1 MKALHFGAG
10 KVGRGIVTLHL
21 IDSDYS
27 VIFVDVN
34 EDLID
39 ELNQEGYYNVIDS
52 EGKFTGI
59 NGIRAIDSYTHQD
72 QLDVQFLFI
81 DLITT
86 SVSLNVLAHI
96 AVDIVEGLETR
107 MERKVQFLL
116 LIMVIQGSSDFLE
129 KEIKKNASPDLLKFM
144 DNWVDFSTTLVDRI
158 IMSEDDLNV
167 QLNSNYEWLIEEN
180 YLKHKYHPIDEVEYV
195 YDLVPYIERN
205 HYTENIGKISL
216 W

>member
-52 EGKFTGI
+52 EGKLTVI

-72 QLDVQFLFI
+72 QLDVQFLFT

-107 MERKVQFLL
+107 IESKAQFPL
-116 LIMVIQGSSDFLE
+116 LIMVI
-129 KEIKKNASPDLLKFM
+129 
-144 DNWVDFSTTLVDRI
+144 
-158 IMSEDDLNV
+158 
-167 QLNSNYEWLIEEN
+167 
-180 YLKHKYHPIDEVEYV
+180 
-195 YDLVPYIERN
+195 
-205 HYTENIGKISL
+205 
-216 W
+216 

>member
-52 EGKFTGI
+52 EGKLTVI

-72 QLDVQFLFI
+72 QLDVQFLFT

-107 MERKVQFLL
+107 IERKVQFLL

-129 KEIKKNASPDLLKFM
+129 K
-144 DNWVDFSTTLVDRI
+144 
-158 IMSEDDLNV
+158 
-167 QLNSNYEWLIEEN
+167 
-180 YLKHKYHPIDEVEYV
+180 
-195 YDLVPYIERN
+195 
-205 HYTENIGKISL
+205 
-216 W
+216 